1 MMEIHIE
8 KPFLIL
14 KEFQLLDLPD
24 FVVITGENGSGK
36 TQLLNYLHF
45 DPMMNTGM
53 NPMMNPEMNPM
64 MNPGIN
70 PNGTQSK
77 PAYIKVDGEIIT
89 NISSVGV
96 NQHQYNFGQNNNE
109 VTFIKQ
115 YGGLPIKYFSFLNLI
130 RLKKP
135 ITSESLISQFKIDV
149 GYQNNNNNNF
159 NPQITQNDIDLF
171 QKLYDLKV
179 NKHDGVSF
187 EECIVHL
194 PNIKSQL
201 FSSNLTFLYFQYHNR
216 LKLGLETKEAPWK
229 TFNAIVE
236 AADFKYRLKEPKYND
251 ESIECKIKL
260 LDTENENVIDV
271 NMLSSGERT
280 IMSLLLA
287 LYNSKTDTQ
296 FPQVLLL
303 DEPDSSLHP
312 SMTQQ
317 MLDVLQNVFVKEKG
331 VKVIMTTHSPSTI
344 ALTPE
349 ISIYRMDRKLGRL
362 VKEEKGKAIKSL
374 TKGLNSLSVYYE
386 NRKNVFVESKVDQ
399 YYFEQIYNTLN
410 NLEKLD
416 KDLILEFIPTGNE
429 KNKNIE
435 GGGSTTVRSI
445 TNSLSKNESIFGL
458 IDFDNSNNGNKKI
471 FILGNK
477 NRYSIE
483 NYIFDPIYIALFML
497 IEKFS
502 ERIEIGWLEQD
513 SIRNINDFNSS
524 KFQGIINNLLKK
536 IIEGVDEK
544 FTLDNTTTKT
554 YKLVNGME
562 IEIPEWYYKTPG
574 HFLEKAIEN
583 SFPKFKSYKEKRESA
598 LKRKFI
604 DKVITEYPE
613 FIQDDVLNTL
623 INLQKANT

>member
-53 NPMMNPEMNPM
+53 NPEMNPM
-64 MNPGIN
+64 MNPGMN

-536 IIEGVDEK
+536 IIESVDEK